1 MSDPSAFGF
10 GQFVPGFDFLQNLS
24 KTAAQ
29 AQPAATAGMPGMASW
44 VAPTLNIEDIDKRI
58 QELKSVLFWL
68 EQNTTALKAT
78 IQAMEVQKMTL
89 TTLQSMNVNMADLAR
104 AFTAKPPVA
113 EPATAASDAASTS
126 GAAPAPG
133 SEAGPASAPRPSLFT
148 PKSAPQVLPV
158 SEPHNETAPSVG
170 TPEPTPASAE
180 QPASEAAKPA
190 VDPMQWWGA
199 LTQQFQGIA
208 AAALKDVAGEA
219 MKAGMAAKAATQV
232 KASGA
237 RKTASGAKGPAAAA
251 PSRGKSAT
259 AAKPPKVRAAPGKAT
274 RAAAKSATQ
283 SAAAASRKA
292 AKK

>member
-24 KTAAQ
+24 KNTSQ
-29 AQPAATAGMPGMASW
+29 AQPSAAAGMPGMASW

-89 TTLQSMNVNMADLAR
+89 TTLQSMNVNMADLAK
-104 AFTAKPPVA
+104 AFTAKPPVSAAAPEPVA
-113 EPATAASDAASTS
+113 EPEP
-126 GAAPAPG
+126 AAPFAS
-133 SEAGPASAPRPSLFT
+133 SEKADAG
-148 PKSAPQVLPV
+148 
-158 SEPHNETAPSVG
+158 TAKAA
-170 TPEPTPASAE
+170 TEEAT
-180 QPASEAAKPA
+180 EAAKPA

-208 AAALKDVAGEA
+208 TAALKDVAGEA
-219 MKAGMAAKAATQV
+219 MKAGSVARSAKTSAARKATPGKTATGQTG
-232 KASGA
+232 KTRAAQAAGA
-237 RKTASGAKGPAAAA
+237 R
-251 PSRGKSAT
+251 KSAT
-259 AAKPPKVRAAPGKAT
+259 AKPASAVKPAKAQTARKVSP
-274 RAAAKSATQ
+274 SATP
-283 SAAAASRKA
+283 RKA